1 MDVALINAP
10 VRLRNEHARLSPP
23 LGLAYLA
30 SSLMEQ
36 GFSVTALDFNVSGLN
51 LRRVDSLLLGDR
63 PRIVGISTTTETYG
77 NALAIARRVKECS
90 PDTSVVLGG
99 AHPTIMPEAV
109 LAEKSVD
116 FVVVGPG
123 EHAMVGLAEHLVRA
137 QGDLSSL
144 PGIGYVDDLGWAV
157 VNPRADLSHPDDL
170 PRPARDLFPLEFY
183 QDAWNVLTATGS
195 CPYRCSFCSASSLW
209 HGRRRMRSPEHIV
222 AELEEL
228 VAVHQVERVFFTD
241 DIFTL
246 DRRWVWELLEGLRT
260 MKHRVSWGCAT
271 RVDLVDAEL
280 VCEMAAAGCTGIQF
294 GVESGSQRILDS
306 VKGIDKGQVVAAVRA
321 AVQAGVDAVCSF
333 MIPLPEDTHETL
345 QESLEFMRTLRAEG
359 ARIYLSYTCPF
370 PGTHFYE
377 HADEL
382 GLTILTDDWSEFD
395 AKHVVM
401 QTRHLDAA
409 EIETTAERMAEE
421 LGMRKSRMPGNQAES
436 RRPVTV
442 GSSR

>member
-30 SSLMEQ
+30 SALMEH
-36 GFSVTALDFNVSGLN
+36 GFTVTALDLNVSGLN
-51 LRRVDSLLLGDR
+51 LKRVDSVLLADR

-77 NALAIARRVKECS
+77 NALAIARRTKEIS
-90 PDTSVVLGG
+90 PDTKVVLGG

-109 LAEKSVD
+109 LAEECVD

-123 EHAMVGLAEHLVRA
+123 EHAIVGLAEQLVRES
-137 QGDLSSL
+137 GDLSAL
-144 PGIGYVDDLGWAV
+144 AGVGYVNDLGQAV
-157 VNPRADLSHPDDL
+157 VNPRAELSHPDDL
-170 PRPARDLFPLEFY
+170 PLPARELFPLEFY

-195 CPYRCSFCSASSLW
+195 CPYRCSFCSASALW
-209 HGRRRMRSPEHIV
+209 QGRRRMRSPESIV
-222 AELEEL
+222 SELEEL

-246 DRRWVWELLEGLRT
+246 NQHWVRELLGALRA
-260 MKHRVSWGCAT
+260 MKHPVSWGCAT
-271 RVDLVDAEL
+271 RVDLVDATL
-280 VCEMAAAGCTGIQF
+280 VREMADAGCTGIQF

-306 VKGIDKGQVVAAVRA
+306 VKGIDKEQVIAAVRA
-321 AVQAGVDAVCSF
+321 AVQADVDAVCSF
-333 MIPLPEDTHETL
+333 MIPLPEDTPETL
-345 QESLEFMRTLRAEG
+345 AESLEFMKTLHAEG
-359 ARIYLSYTCPF
+359 ARIYMSYTCPF

-401 QTRHLDAA
+401 RTRHLDAA
-409 EIETTAERMAEE
+409 EIEATAERMAEE
-421 LGMRKSRMPGNQAES
+421 LGMRKSRMPRNQAES
-436 RRPVTV
+436 GRPVAV
-442 GSSR
+442 GASN